1 MASPPADPS
10 APPADAAAR
19 PPLLDVRDLHVQFRS
34 RRRTV
39 HAVNGVSFCLGVGE
53 TVGVVGE
60 TGCGKSATVRAII
73 GLLKSPG
80 RVTAGS
86 VRLDGDELLHLPHRQ
101 LRRIRG
107 AGIGFVPQNPFGAL
121 NPVLRIERQFR
132 NVIRAHRR
140 AGKAEVR
147 QAALNMLDA
156 VGIADPEG
164 VLRGYAHELSGG
176 MAQRVVIA
184 LAMVLNPRLVVADEP
199 TTGLDLTIQRQILDL
214 IEEIAATEG
223 RAMLLVTHDVG
234 VVAQY
239 CGRVLVMYAG
249 RVVESGP
256 VQAVLKEPAHPYTE
270 ALLAAVP
277 RRGEPLVGAQGTVP
291 TLLELPP
298 GCYFY
303 DRCPYRSDPR
313 CATEA
318 PPLREVA
325 PGHWAAVHYDK
336 GARRSA
342 GLTPP
347 IPAGSPLPTVPPT
360 DPVALT
366 PPAGRP

>member
-1 MASPPADPS
+1 MAAAA
-10 APPADAAAR
+10 APPTAS
-19 PPLLDVRDLHVQFRS
+19 LMEVSDLRVQFRS

-39 HAVNGVSFCLGVGE
+39 HAVNGVSFSIGEGE
-53 TVGVVGE
+53 TVGLVGE

-86 VRLDGDELLHLPHRQ
+86 VRLEGTDLVGLQPRQ

-107 AGIGFVPQNPFGAL
+107 ASIGFVPQNPFGAL
-121 NPVLRIERQFR
+121 NGVLRIERQFA
-132 NVIRAHRR
+132 NVIRAHGRGRR
-140 AGKAEVR
+140 GEIR
-147 QAALNMLDA
+147 STALDMLDA
-156 VGIADPEG
+156 VGIADPER

-214 IEEIAATEG
+214 IRDLAETEA
-223 RAMLLVTHDVG
+223 RSMLLVTHDVG

-239 CGRVLVMYAG
+239 CSRVLVMYAG
-249 RVVESGP
+249 QVVEAGP
-256 VQAVLKEPAHPYTE
+256 VRRVLTAPAHPYTE

-277 RRGEPLVGAQGTVP
+277 RRGERLAGAQGTVP

-298 GCYFY
+298 GCFYY
-303 DRCPYRSDPR
+303 DRCQYRSDPR

-318 PPLREVA
+318 PVLREVG

-336 GARRSA
+336 GAGIRLSA
-342 GLTPP
+342 TSTSVAAPAPTSETP
-347 IPAGSPLPTVPPT
+347 T
-360 DPVALT
+360 
-366 PPAGRP
+366 

>member
-1 MASPPADPS
+1 MT
-10 APPADAAAR
+10 AAAA
-19 PPLLDVRDLHVQFRS
+19 PATASLLEVSDLRVQFRS

-39 HAVNGVSFCLGVGE
+39 HAVNGVSFAIGEGE
-53 TVGVVGE
+53 TVGLVGE

-80 RVTAGS
+80 RVTAGA
-86 VRLDGDELLHLPHRQ
+86 VRLEGTDLVGLQPRQ
-101 LRRIRG
+101 LRQIRG
-107 AGIGFVPQNPFGAL
+107 ARIGFVPQNPFGAL

-132 NVIRAHRR
+132 NVIRAHGRGRR
-140 AGKAEVR
+140 GEIR
-147 QAALNMLDA
+147 STALDMLDA
-156 VGIADPEG
+156 VGIADPDR

-214 IEEIAATEG
+214 IRDLAETEG
-223 RAMLLVTHDVG
+223 RSMLLVTHDVG

-239 CGRVLVMYAG
+239 CSRVLVMYAG
-249 RVVESGP
+249 QVVESGP
-256 VQAVLKEPAHPYTE
+256 VRRVLTEPAHPYTE

-277 RRGEPLVGAQGTVP
+277 RRGERLVGAQGTVP

-298 GCYFY
+298 GCFYY
-303 DRCPYRSDPR
+303 DRCQYRSDPR

-318 PPLREVA
+318 PSLREVG
-325 PGHWAAVHYDK
+325 PEHWAAVHYDK
-336 GARRSA
+336 GAGIRLPAASA
-342 GLTPP
+342 SAAPSDADSAP
-347 IPAGSPLPTVPPT
+347 E
-360 DPVALT
+360 DM
-366 PPAGRP
+366 

>member
-1 MASPPADPS
+1 MTGPTPAAAGNPPA
-10 APPADAAAR
+10 
-19 PPLLDVRDLHVQFRS
+19 LLEVSDLHVQFRS

-39 HAVNGVSFCLGVGE
+39 HAVNGVSLSIGEGE
-53 TVGVVGE
+53 TVGLVGE
-60 TGCGKSATVRAII
+60 TGCGKSATVRAVI

-86 VRLDGDELLHLPHRQ
+86 VRLDGTDLLHLPPRR

-107 AGIGFVPQNPFGAL
+107 ASIGFVPQNPFGAL

-132 NVIRAHRR
+132 NVIRAHRGGR
-140 AGKAEVR
+140 RGGIR
-147 QAALNMLDA
+147 RTALVMLEA
-156 VGIADPEG
+156 VGIADPER

-214 IEEIAATEG
+214 IADLARTEG
-223 RAMLLVTHDVG
+223 RSMLLVTHDIG

-239 CGRVLVMYAG
+239 CSRVLVMYAG
-249 RVVESGP
+249 QVVEAGP
-256 VQAVLKEPAHPYTE
+256 VHKVLKEPAHPYTE

-277 RRGEPLVGAQGTVP
+277 RRGERLRGAQGTVP
-291 TLLELPP
+291 TLLQLPP
-298 GCYFY
+298 GCFYY
-303 DRCPYRSDPR
+303 DRCTYRSDPR

-318 PPLREVA
+318 PQLREVG
-325 PGHWAAVHYDK
+325 PGHRAAVHYDL
-336 GARRSA
+336 GDS
-342 GLTPP
+342 
-347 IPAGSPLPTVPPT
+347 
-360 DPVALT
+360 
-366 PPAGRP
+366 

>member
-1 MASPPADPS
+1 MTGPTPA
-10 APPADAAAR
+10 PAGNSQ
-19 PPLLDVRDLHVQFRS
+19 PLLEVSDLHVQFRS

-39 HAVNGVSFCLGVGE
+39 HAVNGVSFAIGEGE
-53 TVGVVGE
+53 TVGLVGE
-60 TGCGKSATVRAII
+60 TGCGKSATVRAVI

-86 VRLDGDELLHLPHRQ
+86 VRLDGTDLVGLPPRQ

-107 AGIGFVPQNPFGAL
+107 ASIGFVPQNPFGAL

-140 AGKAEVR
+140 GRRAGIR
-147 QAALNMLDA
+147 RTALAMLDA
-156 VGIADPEG
+156 VGIADPER

-214 IEEIAATEG
+214 IRDLAETEG
-223 RAMLLVTHDVG
+223 RSMLLVTHDVG

-239 CGRVLVMYAG
+239 CSRVLVMYAG
-249 RVVESGP
+249 QVVEAGP
-256 VQAVLKEPAHPYTE
+256 VRRVLAEPTHPYTE

-291 TLLELPP
+291 TLLRLPP
-298 GCYFY
+298 GCFYY
-303 DRCPYRSDPR
+303 DRCTYRSDPR
-313 CATEA
+313 CAIDT
-318 PPLREVA
+318 PSLREVG
-325 PGHWAAVHYDK
+325 PGHWAAVHYDI
-336 GARRSA
+336 GTGRSTERTLA
-342 GLTPP
+342 ATSETA
-347 IPAGSPLPTVPPT
+347 PAG
-360 DPVALT
+360 
-366 PPAGRP
+366 PATGSA

>member
-1 MASPPADPS
+1 MAT
-10 APPADAAAR
+10 AA
-19 PPLLDVRDLHVQFRS
+19 PLLEVSDLHVHFGS

-39 HAVNGVSFCLGVGE
+39 FAVNGVSFSIAEGE
-53 TVGVVGE
+53 TVGLVGE

-73 GLLKSPG
+73 GLLPSPG

-86 VRLDGDELLHLPHRQ
+86 VHLKETDLVGLGPRQ
-101 LRRIRG
+101 IRRIRG

-132 NVIRAHRR
+132 NVIRAHGRGRR
-140 AGKAEVR
+140 SAIR
-147 QAALNMLDA
+147 STALDMLDA
-156 VGIADPEG
+156 VGIADPER

-214 IEEIAATEG
+214 IADLARTEG
-223 RAMLLVTHDVG
+223 RSMLLVTHDIG

-239 CGRVLVMYAG
+239 CSRVLVMYAG
-249 RVVESGP
+249 QVVEAGP
-256 VQAVLKEPAHPYTE
+256 VRQVLKQPAHPYTE

-277 RRGEPLVGAQGTVP
+277 RRGERLVGAQGTVP

-298 GCYFY
+298 GCFYY
-303 DRCPYRSDPR
+303 DRCTYRSDSR
-313 CATEA
+313 CATET
-318 PPLREVA
+318 PRLREIT
-325 PGHWAAVHYDK
+325 PGHLAAVHYDI
-336 GARRSA
+336 GARRPA
-342 GLTPP
+342 DTPP
-347 IPAGSPLPTVPPT
+347 DQAAPGS
-360 DPVALT
+360 A
-366 PPAGRP
+366 

>member
-1 MASPPADPS
+1 MT
-10 APPADAAAR
+10 AAGTTPR
-19 PPLLDVRDLHVQFRS
+19 TPLLEVSDLGVQFRS
-34 RRRTV
+34 RRATV
-39 HAVNGVSFCLGVGE
+39 HAVNGVSFSIGEGE
-53 TVGVVGE
+53 TVGLVGE

-86 VRLDGDELLHLPHRQ
+86 VRLDGTDLVGLPARQ

-107 AGIGFVPQNPFGAL
+107 ASVGFVPQNPFGAL

-140 AGKAEVR
+140 GRIRRGEIR
-147 QAALNMLDA
+147 RTALTMLDA
-156 VGIADPEG
+156 VGIADPER
-164 VLRGYAHELSGG
+164 VLAGYAHELSGG

-214 IEEIAATEG
+214 IGELAETEG
-223 RAMLLVTHDVG
+223 RSMLLVTHDVG

-239 CGRVLVMYAG
+239 CSRVLVMYAG
-249 RVVESGP
+249 QVVEAGP
-256 VQAVLKEPAHPYTE
+256 VRRVLTEPAHPYTE

-277 RRGEPLVGAQGTVP
+277 RRGERLVGAQGTVP
-291 TLLELPP
+291 TLLRLPP
-298 GCYFY
+298 GCFYY

-313 CATEA
+313 CAEEA
-318 PPLREVA
+318 PSLREVG

-336 GARRSA
+336 GAGIRRRAVSGDARPVDTESA
-342 GLTPP
+342 
-347 IPAGSPLPTVPPT
+347 AGGT
-360 DPVALT
+360 
-366 PPAGRP
+366 